1 MFACKFNEDTKIY
14 LEEPYDQMLIEYA
27 FLYLEKI
34 YMEVT
39 MVNANGLELWRLAQ
53 NTLAETKK
61 NNK

>member
-1 MFACKFNEDTKIY
+1 
-14 LEEPYDQMLIEYA
+14 MLIGYA

-39 MVNANGLELWRLAQ
+39 MVNANGLQLWRLAQ

-61 NNK
+61 NNKQNVIKL